1 MATKT
6 SRVKQEQLRK
16 RRNNLLRRHNDFWRL
31 FSIRS
36 WLTMEMPNGRIYTY
50 HSHPDVPVPTVKEM
64 VSFLVALNIMN
75 DSKTL
80 QNTRS
85 RPAVHRTPADY
96 VPEKS
101 TKLTIPK
108 APTSSLPK
116 RQNAVWG
123 SFARYNI
130 HYSAQHQCEY
140 NTLPPHFAPNTFD
153 R

>member
-50 HSHPDVPVPTVKEM
+50 YSYPGIPVPTMEETVRFR
-64 VSFLVALNIMN
+64 VVLGIMN

-80 QNTRS
+80 
-85 RPAVHRTPADY
+85 
-96 VPEKS
+96 
-101 TKLTIPK
+101 
-108 APTSSLPK
+108 
-116 RQNAVWG
+116 
-123 SFARYNI
+123 
-130 HYSAQHQCEY
+130 
-140 NTLPPHFAPNTFD
+140 
-153 R
+153 